1 MQFYCALFCNS
12 PARQARFGVF
22 FDGTEFERW
31 KKKNNNRITC
41 VEAGLR
47 DLKRVNALEKKFL
60 GHLRTRRLVEEGERV
75 LVALSGGPDSMA
87 MLSLFCAVKPLLHIG
102 LAVAHC
108 NFQLRGAESDR
119 DESFVR
125 DHCRLLGLECCVERF
140 DTLHFAGEWKKSVEE
155 TARILRYTFFE
166 QVMEQ
171 KGLTKIATGHHVN
184 DNAETILFNLFRGVS
199 IPGLRGIRAR
209 NGKIIRPMLLFHK
222 ADIVAYLDEKG
233 IASRSDLSNFA
244 SDYDRNFIRNR
255 VIPLIE
261 ERFAHKLM
269 PSIQRVSEQAGEL
282 EEFLELYFENLCER
296 EPGLSL
302 VDGKL
307 DVEALKPLSVFEQK
321 EIFKRALRDR
331 DAPVD
336 AQTLQKLVDLL
347 GSQPGKMVM
356 AGGQLRVLWKE
367 GKLSFLR
374 D

>member
-1 MQFYCALFCNS
+1 MKEGQVV
-12 PARQARFGVF
+12 G
-22 FDGTEFERW
+22 GET
-31 KKKNNNRITC
+31 
-41 VEAGLR
+41 GLHAV
-47 DLKRVNALEKKFL
+47 KRVNALEKKFL
-60 GHLRTRRLVEEGERV
+60 GQLRSRRLVDEWEKV

-87 MLSLFCAVKPLLHIG
+87 MLSLFCATRPLLQTV

-108 NFQLRGAESDR
+108 NFQLRGDESDR

-125 DHCRLLGLECCVERF
+125 DHCQLLGLECFVERF
-140 DTLHFAGEWKKSVEE
+140 DTLRVAGELKKSVEE

-166 QVMEQ
+166 QVMAQ
-171 KGLTKIATGHHVN
+171 KGFTKIATGHHVN

-199 IPGLRGIRAR
+199 LPGLRGIRAR

-222 ADIVAYLDEKG
+222 ADIVGYLNEKG

-244 SDYDRNFIRNR
+244 CDYDRNFIRNR

-269 PSIQRVSEQAGEL
+269 PSLQRVSEQAGEL

-307 DVEALKPLSVFEQK
+307 DVEALKRLTAFEQK
-321 EIFKRALRDR
+321 ELFKRALRDM

-336 AQTLQKLVDLL
+336 GQTLQKLVDLL

-356 AGGQLRVLWKE
+356 AGRQLRVLWKK
-367 GKLSFLR
+367 GKLVFLR

>member
-1 MQFYCALFCNS
+1 M
-12 PARQARFGVF
+12 
-22 FDGTEFERW
+22 
-31 KKKNNNRITC
+31 
-41 VEAGLR
+41 
-47 DLKRVNALEKKFL
+47 NALEKKFL

-87 MLSLFCAVKPLLHIG
+87 MLSLFCAARPLLHTE

-125 DHCRLLGLECCVERF
+125 DHCQLLGLECFVERF
-140 DTLHFAGEWKKSVEE
+140 DTWRFAGEWKKSVEE

-171 KGLTKIATGHHVN
+171 KGFTKIATGHHVN

-199 IPGLRGIRAR
+199 IPGLRGIRTR

-222 ADIVAYLDEKG
+222 ADIVAYLHEQG
-233 IASRSDLSNFA
+233 IASRSDSSNFA

-302 VDGKL
+302 ADGKL
-307 DVEALKPLSVFEQK
+307 DVKALKQLTVFEQK
-321 EIFKRALRDR
+321 ELFKRALRDM

-336 AQTLQKLVDLL
+336 SQTLQKLVDLL

-367 GKLSFLR
+367 GKLFFMR